1 MGMIKLTT
9 VRTFGIAIVAAL
21 SLGACATRDDIAQIN
36 SRLDSIDAQVQSA
49 AQNSQAANQSS
60 QRANQR
66 LDAIEGR
73 IQQLET
79 QPARRPRG

>member
-1 MGMIKLTT
+1 MKQYLTAARMLGVAILAT
-9 VRTFGIAIVAAL
+9 V

-36 SRLDSIDAQVQSA
+36 SRLDQIDARVQSA
-49 AQNSQAANQSS
+49 AQSAESANQNA

-66 LDAIEGR
+66 LDSVEGR

-79 QPARRPRG
+79 QPARRARG

>member
-1 MGMIKLTT
+1 MGMTKLK
-9 VRTFGIAIVAAL
+9 IAGVAIIAAMSL
-21 SLGACATRDDIAQIN
+21 SACATKDDIAGIN
-36 SRLDSIDAQVQSA
+36 TRLDSIDSRVSSA
-49 AQNSQAANQSS
+49 AQSAEAANQGS

-73 IQQLET
+73 VTALET